1 MMEVAKAFSKAA
13 FSKSVVVVI
22 TVLMAVI
29 LGAGALVS
37 SGQVKDARAAD
48 AVELTYTKWF
58 SPRFPT
64 MTGVVGGDIAGSF
77 GGTVLDRDLLADG
90 QIGKLTAIYEVIAAD
105 PSRSFTA
112 LVQGTQNNETHTAV
126 LNGVVTSGWLTGEQ
140 VHAEYTV
147 ISCTQAANHVCFQG
161 TIRVG

>member
-1 MMEVAKAFSKAA
+1 MELRKTLGGVAI
-13 FSKSVVVVI
+13 SKSVAL
-22 TVLMAVI
+22 VLTILTALI
-29 LGAGALVS
+29 LGAVALAS

-64 MTGVVGGDIAGSF
+64 MTGVVGGDIVGQF
-77 GGTVLDRDLLADG
+77 GGTVLDRDLIADG
-90 QIGKLTAIYEVIAAD
+90 QIGKLTAIYEVIADD
-105 PSRSFTA
+105 PSQSFTA
-112 LVQGTQNNETHTAV
+112 LVHGTQNNETHTAV
-126 LNGVVTSGWLTGEQ
+126 LNGVVTSGWLAGEQ

-147 ISCTQAANHVCFQG
+147 ISCTQAPNHVCFQG

>member
-1 MMEVAKAFSKAA
+1 MELRKTLGGAA
-13 FSKSVVVVI
+13 ISKSVAL
-22 TVLMAVI
+22 VLTILTALI
-29 LGAGALVS
+29 LGAGALAS

-64 MTGVVGGDIAGSF
+64 MTGVVGGDIVGHF
-77 GGTVLDRDLLADG
+77 GGTVLDRDLIADG
-90 QIGKLTAIYEVIAAD
+90 QIGKLTAVYEVIADD
-105 PSRSFTA
+105 PSQSFTA

-140 VHAEYTV
+140 VHAEYSV
-147 ISCTQAANHVCFQG
+147 ISCTQAPNHVCFQG

>member
-1 MMEVAKAFSKAA
+1 MELRKTLGGVAI
-13 FSKSVVVVI
+13 SKSVAL
-22 TVLMAVI
+22 VLTILTALI
-29 LGAGALVS
+29 LGAGALAS

-64 MTGVVGGDIAGSF
+64 MTGVVGGDIVGQF
-77 GGTVLDRDLLADG
+77 GGTVLDRDLIADG
-90 QIGKLTAIYEVIAAD
+90 QIGKLTAIYEVIADD
-105 PSRSFTA
+105 PSQSFTA
-112 LVQGTQNNETHTAV
+112 LVHGTQNNETHTAV

-140 VHAEYTV
+140 VHAEYSV
-147 ISCTQAANHVCFQG
+147 ISCTQAPNHVCFQG